1 MKARNYLSVSL
12 GKDSPLYDIYLVNLL
27 ETVISK
33 GDVLESGHTGQ
44 ADVEFAA
51 REIAQ
56 LLQPLALALA
66 TSGLLQKD
74 DVSDEILAL
83 CRDTWLNIVVH
94 GFAPKSE
101 LVKRYDK
108 ELRIMAKYLPPLVA
122 EQRADQVES
131 DMDLNIVLRRG
142 MSAQNT
148 AEQKRRLIV
157 LLPNHEAD
165 IRSLSYPKVIFLTAA
180 YLLESLR
187 AESGDCTK
195 LLTYFL
201 DPNFRAGDS
210 GNTMMSIAEVVMAI
224 YLRKSLTGGI
234 REFCATDVAKQLAVF
249 LTGCC
254 HRIERVRHVAT
265 ACVDRIVATTP
276 SALCQRSSLFA
287 LLELLTL
294 MWTSCL
300 DAETDEYEW
309 RSAFTSSRGKV
320 TIELSDNYEVRRKT
334 LKAVVKSA
342 RIWVMRVMDIAPL
355 DVKGLLQ
362 VCRRDFL
369 IVALVTREMQTYL
382 SEYEDSDFD
391 GHVSLGRSFALEMGV
406 VVPTTDQRLGTLS

>member
-1 MKARNYLSVSL
+1 MKARNHLSVTL
-12 GKDSPLYDIYLVNLL
+12 RKGSPLYDIYLVNLL

-33 GDVLESGHTGQ
+33 GDMPAGGLSGQT
-44 ADVEFAA
+44 DVELAA

-56 LLQPLALALA
+56 LLHPLALALA
-66 TSGLLQKD
+66 AGDLSQEE
-74 DVSDEILAL
+74 DVSDEILGL
-83 CRDTWLNIVVH
+83 CRDAWLNIVVH
-94 GFAPKSE
+94 GFFPKSE

-108 ELRIMAKYLPPLVA
+108 EFRIMAKHLPPLVA
-122 EQRADQVES
+122 EQRADQIES
-131 DMDLNIVLRRG
+131 DMDLNVVLRRG

-148 AEQKRRLIV
+148 AEQKRRLIS

-195 LLTYFL
+195 ILTYFL
-201 DPNFRAGDS
+201 EPNFRAGDS
-210 GNTMMSIAEVVMAI
+210 GNAMMSISEVVMAL
-224 YLRKSLTGGI
+224 YLRKCLAGNNQ
-234 REFCATDVAKQLAVF
+234 EFYATSIARQLAVL

-254 HRIERVRHVAT
+254 HRIGKVRQVAT
-265 ACVDRIVATTP
+265 ACVDRIVAATP
-276 SALCQRSSLFA
+276 SALCQKSSLFA

-309 RSAFTSSRGKV
+309 KSTFSSVRAGV
-320 TIELSDNYEVRRKT
+320 TVQLSDGYEVRRET
-334 LKAVVKSA
+334 LNAFAKSA

-362 VCRRDFL
+362 VCLRSPV
-369 IVALVTREMQTYL
+369 VAILVTIRE
-382 SEYEDSDFD
+382 
-391 GHVSLGRSFALEMGV
+391 
-406 VVPTTDQRLGTLS
+406 